1 MRTWRLQWVKFVGT
15 TVALIFSLCLF
26 SSCGSNSSDRLP
38 ATTEPHAPSTT
49 ATNAQET
56 SDSLSAQPSSD
67 STSFGQGETLDDRL
81 GASDGFAASIF
92 FVSDLTGS
100 LDVCGCA
107 QNPQG
112 GIARQKGFLNEF
124 ENRYRGIPY
133 LYVDLGHS
141 LSERTKFGTMNLLE
155 PVRVGNEWV
164 LRAYNELNVSAVNVS
179 FRDLVHLRHTLAA
192 DVFAKQRRELPV
204 LTRFVSAN
212 VKPKTNAHV
221 ALPPYLI
228 QTLRGGRLKRPLKVA
243 LVGLTEVGTLPLEA
257 FTIEDPLE
265 VAHRVIP
272 EVSAKADI
280 VVVMGYLSRAVG
292 QRLAGSGLPYN
303 ALLTAFRLPNL
314 QPIRRYGKKLWATS
328 IYEGRFLG
336 ELRIYTDPQGRFAD
350 LKARYIPLDQ
360 VVPDDPRFAALRSE
374 ARAAIN
380 KAGEQMSKEGT
391 ANATP
396 ATGATSHEPRATNE
410 D

>member
-1 MRTWRLQWVKFVGT
+1 MIAGMWTRKSWRLGCL
-15 TVALIFSLCLF
+15 VALMLSWCVLT
-26 SSCGSNSSDRLP
+26 SCGGKSSEPSLR
-38 ATTEPHAPSTT
+38 ATGTNPPSTSQTT
-49 ATNAQET
+49 AET
-56 SDSLSAQPSSD
+56 ASDVPSTQPAPD
-67 STSFGQGETLDDRL
+67 STSLGQGETLEDRL
-81 GASDGFAASIF
+81 GASDGFVASIF
-92 FVSDLTGS
+92 YVSDLTGS

-124 ENRYRGIPY
+124 ENRYRDTPY
-133 LYVDLGHS
+133 LYIDLGHS
-141 LSERTKFGTMNLLE
+141 LSERTKLGTMNLLE

-164 LRAYNELNVSAVNVS
+164 LRAYNQLNVSAVNIS
-179 FRDLVHLRHTLAA
+179 FRDLVHLKQT
-192 DVFAKQRRELPV
+192 FATDRFATQRRELPV

-212 VKPKTNAHV
+212 VKPTTNAHV
-221 ALPPYLI
+221 TPPPYLI
-228 QTLRGGRLKRPLKVA
+228 HTLRGGRLKRPLKVA

-292 QRLAGSGLPYN
+292 QRLAASGLPYN
-303 ALLTAFRLPNL
+303 ALLTAFRLPNV
-314 QPIRRYGKKLWATS
+314 QSIRRYGKKLWATS

-336 ELRIYTDPQGRFAD
+336 ELRIYTDQQGRLAD

-360 VVPDDPRFAALRSE
+360 VVPDDPHFATLRDE

-380 KAGEQMSKEGT
+380 KAGEQTS
-391 ANATP
+391 
-396 ATGATSHEPRATNE
+396 SHEAQAMTSE
-410 D
+410 H

>member
-1 MRTWRLQWVKFVGT
+1 MIAGMWIRKSWRLGCL
-15 TVALIFSLCLF
+15 VALMLSWCVLA
-26 SSCGSNSSDRLP
+26 SCGGNSSEP
-38 ATTEPHAPSTT
+38 SPTATGTNPPSTTQTNAEAAPDAPST
-49 ATNAQET
+49 
-56 SDSLSAQPSSD
+56 QPAPD
-67 STSFGQGETLDDRL
+67 STSLGQGETLDDRL
-81 GASDGFAASIF
+81 GASDGFVASIF
-92 FVSDLTGS
+92 YVSDLTGS
-100 LDVCGCA
+100 LEVCGCA

-124 ENRYRGIPY
+124 ENRYRDIPY
-133 LYVDLGHS
+133 LYIDLGHS
-141 LSERTKFGTMNLLE
+141 LSERTQFGTTNLLE

-164 LRAYNELNVSAVNVS
+164 LRAYDELNVSAVNIS
-179 FRDLVHLRHTLAA
+179 FRDLVHLKHTFAA

-221 ALPPYLI
+221 TPPPYLI
-228 QTLRGGRLKRPLKVA
+228 RTLRGGRLKQPLKVA

-292 QRLAGSGLPYN
+292 QRLAASGLPYN
-303 ALLTAFRLPNL
+303 ALLTAFRLPNV
-314 QPIRRYGKKLWATS
+314 QSIRRYGKKLWATS

-336 ELRIYTDPQGRFAD
+336 ELRIYTDQQGRFAD

-360 VVPDDPRFAALRSE
+360 VVPDDPHFAALRDE

-380 KAGEQMSKEGT
+380 KAGEQMSSHQPRG
-391 ANATP
+391 
-396 ATGATSHEPRATNE
+396 TSHDPRSTTSE
-410 D
+410 H